1 MYSRIAHLRYAHRRA
16 SLKLFLKSCPNLS
29 TMILMKAALM
39 SWSTS
44 TRKSRLPENWEA
56 LRLEVRDR
64 AGGRCEYADANGRCP
79 NIGNQCDHIIRGD
92 DHSKAN
98 LQWLCTKHHAIK
110 SSREG
115 GSAKRRRFKRKSK
128 LSSWNQEGHP
138 GYA

>member
-1 MYSRIAHLRYAHRRA
+1 
-16 SLKLFLKSCPNLS
+16 
-29 TMILMKAALM
+29 M

-64 AGGRCEYADANGRCP
+64 AGGRCEYADANGRCT

-98 LQWLCTKHHAIK
+98 LQKAEVQSAADSK
-110 SSREG
+110 EKASS
-115 GSAKRRRFKRKSK
+115 
-128 LSSWNQEGHP
+128 HP
-138 GYA
+138 GTKKGIQDMHKEGKR

>member
-1 MYSRIAHLRYAHRRA
+1 
-16 SLKLFLKSCPNLS
+16 
-29 TMILMKAALM
+29 M

-64 AGGRCEYADANGRCP
+64 AGGRCEYADANGRCT

-115 GSAKRRRFKRKSK
+115 GSANSK
-128 LSSWNQEGHP
+128 EKASSHP
-138 GYA
+138 GTKKGIQDMHKEGKQ